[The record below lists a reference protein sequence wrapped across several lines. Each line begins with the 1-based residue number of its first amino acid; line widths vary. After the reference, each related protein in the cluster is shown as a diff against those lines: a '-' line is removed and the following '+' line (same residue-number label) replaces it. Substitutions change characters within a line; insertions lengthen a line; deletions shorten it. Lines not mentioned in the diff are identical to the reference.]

1 MGEPPKKLQ
10 EETEKAIQNEKS
22 KMVFDGEHLSD
33 EEQIKEGMARA
44 ALRQK
49 EMDKE
54 NGIEEEEEPE
64 KETAPKEKWPFKPY
78 TVHIV
83 PHSHD
88 DVGWLKT
95 INQYFYG
102 EIDRKVQWANVSA
115 TITSV
120 IEALLKNK
128 KRKFS
133 QVEVKFLQMWWDIQ
147 SEATKNDVKKL
158 VKNG

>member
-1 MGEPPKKLQ
+1 MDREKRGE
-10 EETEKAIQNEKS
+10 
-22 KMVFDGEHLSD
+22 D
-33 EEQIKEGMARA
+33 EEE
-44 ALRQK
+44 
-49 EMDKE
+49 D
-54 NGIEEEEEPE
+54 EEPQE
-64 KETAPKEKWPFKPY
+64 LAPKEKWPFRPY

-95 INQYFYG
+95 INEYFYG
-102 EIDRKVQWANVSA
+102 SLDRKVQWANVSA

-133 QVEVKFLQMWWDIQ
+133 
-147 SEATKNDVKKL
+147 
-158 VKNG
+158 

>member
-1 MGEPPKKLQ
+1 
-10 EETEKAIQNEKS
+10 
-22 KMVFDGEHLSD
+22 
-33 EEQIKEGMARA
+33 
-44 ALRQK
+44 
-49 EMDKE
+49 MDKE
-54 NGIEEEEEPE
+54 NRGEDEDQEEEDEEE
-64 KETAPKEKWPFKPY
+64 KAPVEKWPFKPY

-95 INQYFYG
+95 INEYFYG
-102 EIDRKVQWANVSA
+102 SLDRSIQWANVSA

-133 QVEVKFLQMWWDIQ
+133 
-147 SEATKNDVKKL
+147 
-158 VKNG
+158 

>member
-1 MGEPPKKLQ
+1 M
-10 EETEKAIQNEKS
+10 

-33 EEQIKEGMARA
+33 EEQIKEGLARA

-54 NGIEEEEEPE
+54 NGIEEEQPGTEAPPT
-64 KETAPKEKWPFKPY
+64 ETWPFKPY

-133 QVEVKFLQMWWDIQ
+133 
-147 SEATKNDVKKL
+147 
-158 VKNG
+158 